1 MGLLPKYKYYT
12 YKLIYKT
19 KMSFRPKLNTVV
31 VNFTI
36 LAAILKILAP
46 LKLKDFLQLSKNVV
60 SRPQETQKKSLVL
73 LSSV

>member
-1 MGLLPKYKYYT
+1 
-12 YKLIYKT
+12 
-19 KMSFRPKLNTVV
+19 MSFSPKLNTVV

-60 SRPQETQKKSLVL
+60 SRPQGTQKKSLAL